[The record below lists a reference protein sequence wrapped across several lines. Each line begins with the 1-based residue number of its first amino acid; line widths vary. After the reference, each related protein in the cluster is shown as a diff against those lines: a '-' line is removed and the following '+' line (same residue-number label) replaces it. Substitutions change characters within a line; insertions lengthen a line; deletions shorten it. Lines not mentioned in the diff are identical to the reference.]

1 MGRCVHRDAIISFEG
16 DSCPICPILD
26 DHVKDKDA
34 LRAQLTAAEEVAQY
48 ADYVIRNVV
57 HGTPYDDALDIY
69 IQKKVAYRNTYGKE
83 E

>member
-1 MGRCVHRDAIISFEG
+1 MDYNSIAAEAIRERD
-16 DSCPICPILD
+16 D
-26 DHVKDKDA
+26 
-34 LRAQLTAAEEVAQY
+34 LRTQLAAAEEVAQY